1 MVSSAKKATRKI
13 EILLI
18 EDNPGDVR
26 LTQEVLR
33 ESGAGCKLTSMRDPE
48 QALAQLRGEA
58 TNAPRLIPE
67 IIFLDLNLPKVSGF
81 EIIEKIRSTE
91 GLNHVPIVIL
101 SSTENPED
109 IRRAYKLGGN
119 CFVRKPTELDQ
130 FIHFLT
136 TCYEFWCNVV
146 VLPPVER

>member
-1 MVSSAKKATRKI
+1 MISSAKKATRNI

-18 EDNPGDVR
+18 EDNPGDAR

-33 ESGAGCKLTSMRDPE
+33 ESGASCKLTTMRDPE

-58 TNAPRLIPE
+58 ANAPRLIPE
-67 IIFLDLNLPKVSGF
+67 IIFLDLNLPKVSGL

-91 GLNHVPIVIL
+91 GLSHVPIVIL

-119 CFVRKPTELDQ
+119 C
-130 FIHFLT
+130 
-136 TCYEFWCNVV
+136 
-146 VLPPVER
+146 